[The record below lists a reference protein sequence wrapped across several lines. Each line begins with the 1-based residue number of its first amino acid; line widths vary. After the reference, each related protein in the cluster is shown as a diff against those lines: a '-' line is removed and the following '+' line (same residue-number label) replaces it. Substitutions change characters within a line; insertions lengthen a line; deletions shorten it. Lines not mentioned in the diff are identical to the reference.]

1 MTKPT
6 RPPKPPPEV
15 VSAAE
20 GHRQIVRRRKQAA
33 HRGLGVS
40 EGGDRL
46 DEERAPVVAIA
57 QIADA
62 ASRPDA
68 GARIRQPRH
77 RNIEVGAQHIR
88 LQQAVGEE
96 AVAHIGQRAAHSA
109 ARIAEL
115 RRAQQIAGLLIEVHI
130 RLQISAHHAG
140 DQIIALMEDPG
151 LGDIGAAQHA
161 EHVLAIA
168 QIIAQR
174 ATAAAPAGDA
184 VRAVG
189 PAADGLHPCA
199 DAAVDGAGGRGS
211 EDGLVLAHHHFVAQ
225 LDLAVLAYRS
235 VKWSKPIPVE
245 WFEGSVEEARLKA
258 LELNIKDKLPMS
270 LEDKFEAAWSLVKEG
285 KEKFSKSKIAKMTTV
300 GERTVA
306 TMRSLLRND
315 PEAQNLSWS
324 EAKRRQFTKDGD
336 FDHDAWIDEKANKLA
351 KQLLKVVTPKLI
363 RNPEVL
369 AESLRRIDASLPSR
383 LVEEWSNEVRE
394 LVQQWEEN
402 EREGD
407 F

>member
-1 MTKPT
+1 
-6 RPPKPPPEV
+6 
-15 VSAAE
+15 
-20 GHRQIVRRRKQAA
+20 
-33 HRGLGVS
+33 
-40 EGGDRL
+40 
-46 DEERAPVVAIA
+46 
-57 QIADA
+57 
-62 ASRPDA
+62 
-68 GARIRQPRH
+68 
-77 RNIEVGAQHIR
+77 
-88 LQQAVGEE
+88 
-96 AVAHIGQRAAHSA
+96 
-109 ARIAEL
+109 
-115 RRAQQIAGLLIEVHI
+115 
-130 RLQISAHHAG
+130 
-140 DQIIALMEDPG
+140 
-151 LGDIGAAQHA
+151 
-161 EHVLAIA
+161 
-168 QIIAQR
+168 
-174 ATAAAPAGDA
+174 
-184 VRAVG
+184 
-189 PAADGLHPCA
+189 
-199 DAAVDGAGGRGS
+199 
-211 EDGLVLAHHHFVAQ
+211 
-225 LDLAVLAYRS
+225 
-235 VKWSKPIPVE
+235 
-245 WFEGSVEEARLKA
+245 
-258 LELNIKDKLPMS
+258 MS